1 MVPIRL
7 NGSLR
12 RILPTPMERD
22 YLCGSLF
29 YKGPRLYG
37 LCEQQLMNGEH
48 VDKRYRDDDR
58 SVVQNRGEVPE
69 KDSEEHDN
77 DKYTE

>member
-1 MVPIRL
+1 
-7 NGSLR
+7 
-12 RILPTPMERD
+12 
-22 YLCGSLF
+22 
-29 YKGPRLYG
+29 
-37 LCEQQLMNGEH
+37 MNGEH